1 MSPKK
6 TAANKPSFIEAARRG
21 QIIDCAIETIADLGL
36 AQASLAKIAKRANV
50 STGVILYYFANKDE
64 LQQEVLRH
72 TTSLVSAFISE
83 RIQRGTPTTNLLS
96 YVNALIDCYATFRNE
111 ILTLVNIDRAR
122 TTARGALY
130 IDREAAEALR
140 EGLRQVL
147 SSGQKTGEFQL
158 FDVSTM
164 ESAIQSILA
173 AIPEQMP
180 VDPDFDIELYRK
192 ELLEMLRRGVLKDA
206 SASEHAVD

>member
-1 MSPKK
+1 
-6 TAANKPSFIEAARRG
+6 
-21 QIIDCAIETIADLGL
+21 
-36 AQASLAKIAKRANV
+36 
-50 STGVILYYFANKDE
+50 
-64 LQQEVLRH
+64 
-72 TTSLVSAFISE
+72 
-83 RIQRGTPTTNLLS
+83 
-96 YVNALIDCYATFRNE
+96 
-111 ILTLVNIDRAR
+111 VNIDRAR

-147 SSGQKTGEFQL
+147 SSGQKTGEFQF